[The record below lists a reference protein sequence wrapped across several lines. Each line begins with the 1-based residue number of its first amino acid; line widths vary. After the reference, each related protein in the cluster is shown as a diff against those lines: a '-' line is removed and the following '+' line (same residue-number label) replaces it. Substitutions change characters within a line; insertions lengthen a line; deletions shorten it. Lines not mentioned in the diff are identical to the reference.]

1 MLKFQFR
8 KSNNTMTLR
17 RILIYS
23 ALIPI
28 FAFSF
33 HNSSALV
40 LDFDNLEVGEIVSNQ
55 YDVITGV
62 TISAKN
68 MGGGPGIAIVFDSL
82 NPTGGDSD
90 LASPWSGGNLVF
102 SQSILEKILIIAE
115 NDIDADKNGLI
126 DFPDDEGSRPAGSIY
141 FDFDSPICSVG
152 FDLVDVEGPSEY
164 GNNSGFVATFFMNNE
179 LLAKVGFH
187 EFINSNSMF
196 YDSSIEYGNNK
207 ANRISPIS
215 VEDLTLF
222 SGKNISAFDRVEINL
237 GGSSAI
243 DNIDVT
249 TCNDSKALT
258 SNKIQILENQIQI
271 FQTELVEKDEQL
283 TQKDVILTEQM
294 KVINELTQ
302 TIKNIIFRFLV

>member
-1 MLKFQFR
+1 MFKFQFR
-8 KSNNTMTLR
+8 KSNNTMTIS

-33 HNSSALV
+33 NNSSALV

-55 YDVITGV
+55 YDVINGV

-68 MGGGPGIAIVFDSL
+68 MGGGPSIAIVFDSL
-82 NPTGGDSD
+82 NPTGGDFD
-90 LASPWSGGNLVF
+90 LASPWSGGNLIS
-102 SQSILEKILIIAE
+102 SQLILEKILIIAE

-141 FDFDSPICSVG
+141 FDFDSPTCSVG

-179 LLAKVGFH
+179 ILAKVGFH

-243 DNIDVT
+243 DNIDVV
-249 TCNDSKALT
+249 TCYDSEVLT
-258 SNKIQILENQIQI
+258 SSKIQNLENQIQI
-271 FQTELVEKDEQL
+271 FKTELVEKDEQL
-283 TQKDVILTEQM
+283 IQKDAILTEQM
-294 KVINELTQ
+294 KVIEELTQ

>member
-1 MLKFQFR
+1 
-8 KSNNTMTLR
+8 MTLH

-28 FAFSF
+28 LAFSF

-40 LDFDNLEVGEIVSNQ
+40 LEFDNLQVGEIVSNQ
-55 YDVITGV
+55 YDEINGI

-68 MGGGPGIAIVFDSL
+68 MGGGPSIAIVFDSL

-90 LASPWSGGNLVF
+90 LASPWSGGNLVS
-102 SQSILEKILIIAE
+102 SQTILEKILIIAE

-126 DFPDDEGSRPAGSIY
+126 DFPDDEGGRPAGSIY
-141 FDFDSPICSVG
+141 FEFDSPICSIG

-164 GNNSGFVATFFMNNE
+164 GNNSGFVAIFFMNNE
-179 LLAKVGFH
+179 VLAKVGFH

-222 SGKNISAFDRVEINL
+222 SGKNISAFNRVEINL

-243 DNIDVT
+243 DNIDVAA
-249 TCNDSKALT
+249 CYDSEVLT
-258 SNKIQILENQIQI
+258 SSKIQSLENQIQI
-271 FQTELVEKDEQL
+271 FETELVEKEEQL
-283 TQKDVILTEQM
+283 TQKDAILTEQM
-294 KVINELTQ
+294 KVIDELIQ
-302 TIKNIIFRFLV
+302 IIKNVIFSFLV